1 VLDQIDT
8 TYCKLIPSVLEIGIF
23 TDNELSYSDTTKK
36 VLISAAFIHLKC
48 GNKVAKF
55 ACDLPTVSPRMLLS
69 GPAGSPPCI
78 CFMIYFRASFCI
90 FIVTGSYSCEI
101 LL

>member
-8 TYCKLIPSVLEIGIF
+8 TYCKLIPSVLEVGIF

-36 VLISAAFIHLKC
+36 VLIGAAFIHLKC

-69 GPAGSPPCI
+69 GPAGSPSLI
-78 CFMIYFRASFCI
+78 CFMIYIFASFCM
-90 FIVTGSYSCEI
+90 FIVISSCSCEI

>member
-1 VLDQIDT
+1 VLDQIGT
-8 TYCKLIPSVLEIGIF
+8 F
-23 TDNELSYSDTTKK
+23 TDPEPSYSDTTKK
-36 VLISAAFIHLKC
+36 VLIGAAFIHLKC

-69 GPAGSPPCI
+69 GPAGSPSLI
-78 CFMIYFRASFCI
+78 CFMIYIFASFCT
-90 FIVTGSYSCEI
+90 FIVISSCSWEI